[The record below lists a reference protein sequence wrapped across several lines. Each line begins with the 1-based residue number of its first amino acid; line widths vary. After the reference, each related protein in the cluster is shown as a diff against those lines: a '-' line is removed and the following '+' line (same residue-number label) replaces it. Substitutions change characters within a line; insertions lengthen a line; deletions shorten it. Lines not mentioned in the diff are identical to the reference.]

1 MTPVLDK
8 LLAHVLL
15 VAIGLLIVYASKAF
29 GAWYRPRYEREFY
42 ERPGER
48 MGWDVLWMI
57 LTRRAPILY
66 VFVGP
71 ILGWFVTGIGLVQLI
86 DLAIESWRRGV

>member
-1 MTPVLDK
+1 MTPLLDK

-15 VAIGLLIVYASKAF
+15 VAIGLLIVYASKLFA
-29 GAWYRPRYEREFY
+29 AWYRPKYEREFY
-42 ERPGER
+42 ESPGQR

-71 ILGWFVTGIGLVQLI
+71 ILGWFITGLGVVQLI
-86 DLAIESWRRGV
+86 DLALKSWQGGA

>member
-1 MTPVLDK
+1 MTPVLDQ
-8 LLAHVLL
+8 LLGNVL
-15 VAIGLLIVYASKAF
+15 VVVIGLLIVYASKTF
-29 GAWYRPRYEREFY
+29 GTWYRPRYEREFY

-48 MGWDVLWMI
+48 MGWDVLWVL

-71 ILGWFVTGIGLVQLI
+71 ILGWFITGIGVVRLI
-86 DLAIESWRRGV
+86 DLAFKA

>member
-1 MTPVLDK
+1 MSPVLDK

-29 GAWYRPRYEREFY
+29 GAWYKPRYEREFY

-48 MGWDVLWMI
+48 MGWDVLWML

-71 ILGWFVTGIGLVQLI
+71 ILGWLITVVGVVQLI
-86 DLAIESWRRGV
+86 DLALNS

>member
-1 MTPVLDK
+1 MTPALDK
-8 LLAHVLL
+8 LLANVFL
-15 VAIGLLIVYASKAF
+15 VVIGLLIVYASKAF
-29 GAWYRPRYEREFY
+29 GAWYRPRYEQEFREN
-42 ERPGER
+42 RGER

-71 ILGWFVTGIGLVQLI
+71 ILGWFIAGIGVVRLI
-86 DLAIESWRRGV
+86 DFAWSPS